1 MWLFSCLSH
10 PFTRWICEF
19 HDRVFEMLIRGTA
32 YSLVHRLCMWDRL
45 ISFKIFTS
53 EIIYL
58 PPCNSNIAPL
68 LVAREKVTII
78 VTSALNRVVYFV
90 FKFISFSH
98 ILCSTMILVVFRH
111 ENITHGL
118 RFFFFHDKSIARI
131 SLSYLCL
138 CSKVISSFLRAET
151 FSDAFPL
158 PIYSTSLNFP

>member
-118 RFFFFHDKSIARI
+118 RFFFFMIKA
-131 SLSYLCL
+131 SLESHFLIFVYVAKLYLVFCAPRR
-138 CSKVISSFLRAET
+138 SATRSPS
-151 FSDAFPL
+151 P
-158 PIYSTSLNFP
+158 STQPA